1 MAKPAVCIPKGALEI
16 TIYNNSSVGHC
27 YCLDL
32 FTFAAD
38 ESSSAVSNA
47 SSGLDQKFG
56 CSISVAYLHSTA
68 DTSGFR
74 HQPHFRIPTPSS
86 IMFYLYFPHTD
97 VQSEYGLLLA
107 PLLCVARHLT

>member
-1 MAKPAVCIPKGALEI
+1 MAKPPVCIPKGALEI
-16 TIYNNSSVGHC
+16 TIYNNSSVAHC